1 MKTWKFPLGPTNIQV
16 MYLYMMSVQNFRRWM
31 MIYDD
36 PVVAPKSKA
45 ARADGDAHQVAEVEV
60 CHNDES

>member
-1 MKTWKFPLGPTNIQV
+1 MSGDEDMEIPSRPHKHPVNVPLHDERAQFQK
-16 MYLYMMSVQNFRRWM
+16 MD
-31 MIYDD
+31 DD

-60 CHNDES
+60 CHNHES

>member
-1 MKTWKFPLGPTNIQV
+1 MSGDEEMESPSSSHKHPASVSLHGDRAKFQK
-16 MYLYMMSVQNFRRWM
+16 MD
-31 MIYDD
+31 DD